1 MSWGAQP
8 AGATVSCRYLDSPLR
23 DAAQPG
29 PAERFRVRAPISP
42 AGSWGP
48 KILLWGALKTSAQVC
63 FRSGAWDSLLLP
75 PSFSLPPSLQQHVA
89 LSPFPKGVLQGS
101 ASEIRGR
108 FERRNPRFDPC
119 SIERPFVPLQSSALC
134 IGLAASGGKRCRKQ
148 GFILLL
154 TIGSSSVLWCLHCP
168 KVFECKAHT

>member
-29 PAERFRVRAPISP
+29 PAERFQVRAPISP

-63 FRSGAWDSLLLP
+63 FRSGILFQEREFVSGLGFP
-75 PSFSLPPSLQQHVA
+75 PPPSLLHFSNT
-89 LSPFPKGVLQGS
+89 SPFLRFRKGSCRALHQRSGAVLKGGTRS
-101 ASEIRGR
+101 LTPALLR
-108 FERRNPRFDPC
+108 DLLC
-119 SIERPFVPLQSSALC
+119 LCKALHSALASQPAE
-134 IGLAASGGKRCRKQ
+134 GNAA
-148 GFILLL
+148 
-154 TIGSSSVLWCLHCP
+154 GSRDLFCC
-168 KVFECKAHT
+168 